1 MRFYRKPVH
10 SLWPVGSLPFVPRPW
25 SVTVVRRFSRRP
37 PKRVRQPFKKKNPP
51 TLRTKDVIRTGP
63 FSALEEVHVAA
74 AHGRAEHVP
83 VREPHGGPGE
93 PEHDE
98 RDEHQA
104 EFLQQAVGG
113 PDGRYRVG
121 HVGQAEQAGS
131 TEKKHCTRKRFY
143 EGNMNSAVYVL
154 CKTRNRNRDAR
165 ANYRT
170 DRLFRLD

>member
-1 MRFYRKPVH
+1 MRFYRKPEPLARRLPAIRTATAVVSSVH
-10 SLWPVGSLPFVPRPW
+10 GGFLVGH
-25 SVTVVRRFSRRP
+25 RRNAYDNRL
-37 PKRVRQPFKKKNPP
+37 NPP
-51 TLRTKDVIRTGP
+51 TLRTKDVVRTGP

-113 PDGRYRVG
+113 PDGRYQVG
-121 HVGQAEQAGS
+121 HDVGQAERARS
-131 TEKKHCTRKRFY
+131 KNTKKTLHAEKILHGKYDVRRLRFVQN
-143 EGNMNSAVYVL
+143 EEQ
-154 CKTRNRNRDAR
+154 KRNRN